1 MRFTDKGIQ
10 ALKARSDR
18 YEIVEDGA
26 TGLAVRVSPRG
37 VKTFSFLYRHGG
49 KPRRL
54 TLGVYRDHALEGLG
68 RPSDRDARSLP
79 YLGLADARIKLAE
92 ARKLRDGGIDP
103 GGTTKQQRQAERKAQ
118 TVAELIDAYVE
129 KWAKANK
136 KASSAA
142 EDERMLNKDVR
153 PAWGERKATTVTRQ
167 DVIALL
173 DDIVARGSPVIANRT
188 LAVVRKMF
196 RWAVRQGIVPIS
208 PAHEIDRPGGRE
220 TSRERVLSDTEI
232 AEVWRATERLG
243 TPYGPLVRLLLVT
256 GQRRGEV
263 AGMRRKRELDTA
275 SKLWTIPRA
284 RTKNGLDHEVPLS
297 PLALEILK
305 AAAAKPAPPP
315 DAAADG
321 QPAPAAR
328 KPKAEEI
335 DCVFVSGRNGDNPV
349 REFKGAKRRLDQ
361 LILDARRE
369 ALKAAGADPAEAK
382 PMPHWTLH
390 DLRRTMRTNLS
401 RLRLDPEICERV
413 INHVPKGVRRTY
425 DVHQYRDEK
434 REVLNAWATRLKRI
448 VTAKPATGGRVVRM
462 PEPGGANSLRSV
474 G

>member
-10 ALKARSDR
+10 ALKARGNR
-18 YEIVEDGA
+18 YEVVEDGA

-37 VKTFSFLYRHGG
+37 IKTFSFLYRHGG

-54 TLGVYRDHALEGLG
+54 TLGVYRDPAIELLG
-68 RPSDRDARSLP
+68 RSSDRDSRTLP
-79 YLGLADARIKLAE
+79 YLSLADARIKLAE

-103 GGTTKQQRQAERKAQ
+103 GGLTKRQRQDERKAQ

-153 PAWGERKATTVTRQ
+153 PAWGNRKAVNVTRQ

-173 DDIVARGSPVIANRT
+173 DDIVARGSPIIANRV

-196 RWAVRQGIVPIS
+196 RWAVRQGIIPIS
-208 PAHEIDRPGGRE
+208 PAYEIDRPGGRE
-220 TSRERVLSDTEI
+220 VSRERVLTDEEI
-232 AEVWRATERLG
+232 VEVWQATEQLG
-243 TPYGPLVRLLLVT
+243 PLYGPLFRLLLVT

-263 AGMRRKRELDTA
+263 AGMRRREIDETA
-275 SKLWTIPRA
+275 KLWTIPRS
-284 RTKNGLDHEVPLS
+284 RTKNGLAHEVPLS
-297 PLALEILK
+297 PLALEVLR
-305 AAAAKPAPPP
+305 AAAPPEPA
-315 DAAADG
+315 DAADVG
-321 QPAPAAR
+321 APARPGPRRRPGAT
-328 KPKAEEI
+328 KTKGKQAER
-335 DCVFVSGRNGDNPV
+335 DCVFASGRKGDVPV
-349 REFKGAKRRLDQ
+349 CEFKGAKRRLDK
-361 LILDARRE
+361 LILEARRRALEE
-369 ALKAAGADPAEAK
+369 AGLDPAEAE

-401 RLRLDPEICERV
+401 RLRLDSEISERV
-413 INHVPKGVRRTY
+413 INHVPQGVRRTY

-434 REVLNAWATRLKRI
+434 RGVLNAWATRLKRI
-448 VTAKPATGGRVVRM
+448 LAARPARAGSVLPFRVPSR
-462 PEPGGANSLRSV
+462 
-474 G
+474 